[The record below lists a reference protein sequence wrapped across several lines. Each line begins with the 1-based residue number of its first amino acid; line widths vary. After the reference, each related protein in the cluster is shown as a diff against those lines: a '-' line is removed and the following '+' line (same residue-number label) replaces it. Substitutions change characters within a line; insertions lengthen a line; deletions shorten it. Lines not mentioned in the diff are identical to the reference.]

1 MHHATFGHN
10 MELLIR
16 IVISSLAVML
26 TGFLLKKGIHID
38 DYWVA
43 LGVAAV
49 LALLNSFLKPLLILF
64 TIPFTLVTL
73 GLFLLVINAVIII
86 LTDHLVDGF
95 HVNGF
100 WWALLFSL
108 VLSITT
114 SLMERLANVG
124 RHSPEKTE
132 S

>member
-1 MHHATFGHN
+1 MD
-10 MELLIR
+10 LILR
-16 IVISSLAVML
+16 IVISSLAVMV
-26 TGFLLKKGIHID
+26 TGFLLKDGIVID
-38 DYWVA
+38 NYWAA

-86 LTDHLVDGF
+86 ITDRLVDGF
-95 HVNGF
+95 AVNGF

-108 VLSITT
+108 VLSLIT
-114 SLMERLANVG
+114 SLMERLAEIG
-124 RHSPEKTE
+124 RHKEDKAE
-132 S
+132 A